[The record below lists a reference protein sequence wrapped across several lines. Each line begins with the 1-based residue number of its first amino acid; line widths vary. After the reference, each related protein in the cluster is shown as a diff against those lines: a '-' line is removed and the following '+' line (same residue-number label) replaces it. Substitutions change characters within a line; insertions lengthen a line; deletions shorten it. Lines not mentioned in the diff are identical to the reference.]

1 MTPLLQGPFDRWAF
15 ASRRP
20 AEPAAAAALSD
31 SVIAALA
38 LMKRREGDLVLQL
51 GVPSLEDAALFAPL
65 LVPAGAAAACVTAW
79 PPFAAAFLFAMLD
92 AAHRTASPMR
102 PERDLSSL
110 PVALVVR
117 DATVVL
123 DGAGPFAGHA
133 RRLSEAAWIVRVL
146 ESPGFQEGHARPS
159 AARLRELADRPPTPY
174 RQEPG
179 TQ

>member
-1 MTPLLQGPFDRWAF
+1 VRPLLQGPFDRWAF
-15 ASRRP
+15 ASRR
-20 AEPAAAAALSD
+20 AADAAGAGTLSA
-31 SVIAALA
+31 SVIAALSV
-38 LMKRREGDLVLQL
+38 MKRREGEAVVQM
-51 GVPSLEDAALFAPL
+51 GVPSPEDAEVFAPL
-65 LVPAGAAAACVTAW
+65 LVPAGSVAACITAQ

-110 PVALVVR
+110 PVAMVVR

-123 DGAGPFAGHA
+123 DGSGPFAALA
-133 RRLSEAAWIVRVL
+133 RRLAEAAWTVRVL
-146 ESPGFQEGHARPS
+146 DSLAFQERHARP
-159 AARLRELADRPPTPY
+159 AGTRLLELTGRPATPY